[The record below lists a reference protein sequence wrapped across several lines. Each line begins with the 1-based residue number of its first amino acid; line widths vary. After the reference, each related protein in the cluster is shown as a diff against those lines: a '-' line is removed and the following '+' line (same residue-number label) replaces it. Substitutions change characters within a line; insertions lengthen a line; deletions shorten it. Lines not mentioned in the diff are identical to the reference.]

1 MMQKEQVLWNR
12 DFKGGQEE
20 HAKVV
25 LIDEYRDQHKESL
38 PDLNYEEEFTDGGAQ
53 DPFAGTDREYI
64 LGILSGC
71 GYGITLLLYV
81 LCQMDVTKRGQ
92 LITLLVWAGLDIAGY
107 IGTTV
112 RERVHTSQVFSES
125 FPEDSGYEGNHL
137 ISEYKGSKSENKLQS
152 HIRIGA

>member
-20 HAKVV
+20 NAKVV

-38 PDLNYEEEFTDGGAQ
+38 PELNSEEEFTTAGAQ
-53 DPFAGTDREYI
+53 EPFERTDREYI

-112 RERVHTSQVFSES
+112 RERVHASQS

-137 ISEYKGSKSENKLQS
+137 ISECKGSKSENKLQS
-152 HIRIGA
+152 HFRIGA